1 MRCKLAGAGA
11 NRGGRQLM
19 RLGREGWRGQFR
31 CGQRGKC
38 RHEVETREFK
48 QEKLGESIQQLALI
62 WQYLDTICDFT
73 SWFFLIS
80 ADKEWSRANTSLQ
93 AEYKFTVVQ
102 ISNIYTWIRVFV
114 SGFITIRLI
123 PYSPLC
129 SFKILP
135 LPLSMKAPGAKRNLG
150 RLAYLMQTKKWN
162 PWSIAIQT
170 E

>member
-19 RLGREGWRGQFR
+19 GLRREGGRFR

-48 QEKLGESIQQLALI
+48 QEKIGESIQQLGLI
-62 WQYLDTICDFT
+62 WQFLDTRCDFS
-73 SWFFLIS
+73 SWFILIS
-80 ADKEWSRANTSLQ
+80 ADKKWSRANTSLQ
-93 AEYKFTVVQ
+93 AQYKFTVVQ

-123 PYSPLC
+123 LSSPLC

-162 PWSIAIQT
+162 PWSIASQT

>member
-102 ISNIYTWIRVFV
+102 IYQTFTLEYESLSQV
-114 SGFITIRLI
+114 SLQSVWSPTPPFAHLKFCHCPFLWRLLVLKEI
-123 PYSPLC
+123 
-129 SFKILP
+129 
-135 LPLSMKAPGAKRNLG
+135 
-150 RLAYLMQTKKWN
+150 
-162 PWSIAIQT
+162 
-170 E
+170 